1 MSAAS
6 APELAALQLEAP
18 QADPPLAEASL
29 PQRELDASSASRRLP
44 LNRTEIATVF
54 LLYSFF
60 FLLSLSLVELD
71 RIRAFFSGSDAD
83 DLLYRNDKNLAVAD
97 LSRASGLKDG
107 IDHLRGF
114 LIRHKNLNFDL
125 GQEINRVLRPTIQ
138 LGMTFLPSEALHF
151 GDGHP
156 LNANLCERF
165 FDFIKLER
173 FDDRLNLFHGNSF
186 R

>member
-6 APELAALQLEAP
+6 AREPLALPLAGQAP

-44 LNRTEIATVF
+44 LNRTGIATVF
-54 LLYSFF
+54 LLYSFL

-83 DLLYRNDKNLAVAD
+83 DLLYRNNKNLAVAD
-97 LSRASGLKDG
+97 LSRAGGLKER

-125 GQEINRVLRPTIQ
+125 RQEIN
-138 LGMTFLPSEALHF
+138 
-151 GDGHP
+151 
-156 LNANLCERF
+156 
-165 FDFIKLER
+165 
-173 FDDRLNLFHGNSF
+173 
-186 R
+186 